1 MGKIAVIL
9 FNLGGP
15 DKAESVEPF
24 LFNLFNDKAIIGAPQ
39 PVRWLIARLISR
51 RRAPI
56 AQEIYSHIGGGSPLL
71 KNTEA
76 QSIALERRLREKLP
90 HDDIKC
96 FISMRYWH
104 PMSLDTASEVKAWN
118 PDKVI
123 LLPLYPQFSMTTTG
137 SSLEDWKR
145 SAKAV
150 GLFQETV
157 SACCYPTDGGLID
170 AISGRL
176 QRALDDAL
184 DKKPFRILFSAHGL
198 PQKVVDRG
206 DPYQWAVEQ
215 TGASVIEKISGAK
228 LDWLVSY
235 QSRVGPLS
243 WIKPYTEDEILRAG
257 EEGASLIVVPIAFVS
272 EHSETLVELDIEYR
286 ELAEKAGVPS
296 YTRVGAVAC
305 DTVFINGLANIVV
318 ALNRNSMGV
327 YGPAGARVCP
337 GFCGQCPI
345 K

>member
-1 MGKIAVIL
+1 MGKTAVIL

-39 PVRWLIARLISR
+39 PIRWLIARLISR

-71 KNTEA
+71 KNTGA
-76 QSIALERRLREKLP
+76 QSTALEQCLKEKLP

-118 PDKVI
+118 PDKII

-137 SSLEDWKR
+137 SSFEDWNR
-145 SAKAV
+145 SAKTV

-157 SACCYPTDGGLID
+157 SACCYPTDDGLID
-170 AISGRL
+170 AIAGRL
-176 QRALDDAL
+176 QHVLDDAS

-198 PQKVVDRG
+198 PQKIVDRG

-215 TGASVIEKISGAK
+215 TAASIIKKIAGAK
-228 LDWLVSY
+228 LDWQVSY

-243 WIKPYTEDEILRAG
+243 WIKPYTEDEIMRAG
-257 EEGASLIVVPIAFVS
+257 EEEVSLIVVPIAFVS

-296 YTRVGAVAC
+296 YTRVGAVSC
-305 DTVFINGLANIVV
+305 DAAFIDGLADIVV
-318 ALNRNSMGV
+318 ALKKNSTGV
-327 YGPAGARVCP
+327 YRPAGVRLCP
-337 GFCGQCPI
+337 GVCRQCPI
-345 K
+345 N